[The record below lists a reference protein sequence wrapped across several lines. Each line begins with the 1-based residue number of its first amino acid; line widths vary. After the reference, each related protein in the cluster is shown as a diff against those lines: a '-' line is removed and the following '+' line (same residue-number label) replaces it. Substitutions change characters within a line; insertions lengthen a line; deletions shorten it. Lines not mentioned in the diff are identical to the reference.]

1 MSEVRNARCIFD
13 AAACWI
19 LECDDAGSR
28 RSGIPVHADNS
39 DLEAIRRLARLA
51 V

>member
-1 MSEVRNARCIFD
+1 VIYLLSPMPAV
-13 AAACWI
+13 
-19 LECDDAGSR
+19 
-28 RSGIPVHADNS
+28 NS